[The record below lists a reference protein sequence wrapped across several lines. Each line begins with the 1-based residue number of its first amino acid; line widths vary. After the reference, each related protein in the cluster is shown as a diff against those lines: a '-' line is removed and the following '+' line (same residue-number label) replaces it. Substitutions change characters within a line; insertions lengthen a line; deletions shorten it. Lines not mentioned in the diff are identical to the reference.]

1 MSDNGKHGHAQ
12 LPIPNGWFAAAWSK
26 DLVDGEVK
34 RTRCFGEELVMFRT
48 RGGNVRVLDAYC
60 AHLGAHLGEGGRV
73 IGENLRCPFHGWT
86 YDGGGKCVEIPYC
99 KEHAP
104 PAAARVRSWPVV
116 ERNRMIFVWH
126 HAEGLPPSWDVPV
139 MPEIGDP
146 NWTEPRLFELEVPV
160 HMQDMAENN
169 CDPAHFH
176 FVHGNTQIPKQTIE
190 YGEGGRFMRVTGHH
204 ETDTLMGSFKVRLD
218 RDCWGL
224 GLAAVRPDERRPA
237 RGRASGGAERERPT
251 AGRRGE
257 LRQLVRV
264 LEVIAAQANH
274 VTPRDRI
281 ARGADVH
288 QTHAGSSGF
297 RIDRRA
303 GRMPRTTERLETSLS
318 FLGGLARELGA

>member
-12 LPIPNGWFAAAWSK
+12 LPIPNGWFAVAWSK

-34 RTRCFGEELVMFRT
+34 RTRYFGEELVMFRT

-73 IGENLRCPFHGWT
+73 IGENIRCPFHGWT

-99 KEHAP
+99 KDHAP

-126 HAEGLPPSWDVPV
+126 HAEGLPPSWEVPV

-146 NWTEPRLFELEVPV
+146 NWTEPRLFALEVPV

-190 YGEGGRFMRVTGHH
+190 YGEGGRFMRVSGNH
-204 ETDTLMGSFKVRLD
+204 ETDTLMGTFKVRLD

-224 GLAAVRPDERRPA
+224 GLAAVRMVGIPDAGLLMFSSTSPVDSHNAASRWLFTVSKNLADLAGEDFIEHLSTGVLQDMRIWKNKIH
-237 RGRASGGAERERPT
+237 RANPVLCPGDTFLVEFRKWVRQFYSTPPGEVGAE
-251 AGRRGE
+251 A
-257 LRQLVRV
+257 
-264 LEVIAAQANH
+264 
-274 VTPRDRI
+274 
-281 ARGADVH
+281 
-288 QTHAGSSGF
+288 
-297 RIDRRA
+297 
-303 GRMPRTTERLETSLS
+303 
-318 FLGGLARELGA
+318 

>member
-1 MSDNGKHGHAQ
+1 MSNNGKAGHVE
-12 LPIPNGWFAAAWSK
+12 LPIPNGWFAVAWGK

-34 RTRCFGEELVMFRT
+34 RRRYFGEELVMFRT
-48 RGGNVRVLDAYC
+48 RSGVVRVLNAYC
-60 AHLGAHLGEGGRV
+60 VHLGAHIGEGGRV
-73 IGENLRCPFHGWT
+73 IGENIRCPFHGWT

-99 KEHAP
+99 KDHAP
-104 PAAARVRSWPVV
+104 PAAARLRSWPVV

-190 YGEGGRFMRVTGHH
+190 YGEGGRFMRVSGNH
-204 ETDTLMGSFKVRLD
+204 ETETLMGTFKVRLD

-224 GLAAVRPDERRPA
+224 GLAAVRMVGIPDAGLLMFSSTSPVDSRNTNSRWLFTVSKNLADLAGEDFIEHLSTGVLQDMRIWKNKIH
-237 RGRASGGAERERPT
+237 RASPVLCQADTFLVEFRKWVRQFYSTPAAE
-251 AGRRGE
+251 
-257 LRQLVRV
+257 
-264 LEVIAAQANH
+264 I
-274 VTPRDRI
+274 
-281 ARGADVH
+281 
-288 QTHAGSSGF
+288 
-297 RIDRRA
+297 RA
-303 GRMPRTTERLETSLS
+303 E
-318 FLGGLARELGA
+318 A